1 MSPLLQILAIYI
13 ATSLAAGLTL
23 GVALGTMIRRA
34 ERRHRQHVAQL
45 MRSRTCK
52 PWLISR
58 AHTSAAAPRTL
69 HGGLRTLVEHLL
81 YRWPVFCWVDPG
93 QPKPI
98 LALGILWTCGDAR
111 YTGLYRA

>member
-69 HGGLRTLVEHLL
+69 RSDDAV
-81 YRWPVFCWVDPG
+81 
-93 QPKPI
+93 Q
-98 LALGILWTCGDAR
+98 LANTCR
-111 YTGLYRA
+111 LSRRATESNKA